1 MVKWGWEAMKMRD
14 SSCFWSWRTRCVYE
28 RMWSCARRLHGIKC
42 WEGKKQCVCNKD
54 EYANYKQGQDYTWKN
69 AWLAFKRNKRKIAT
83 AEGNCEKHRLLEATR
98 KADEVMNKIE
108 VGNIIELNDLVCADT
123 MVVTEVLGAKNRKS
137 TGIKPW
143 WKRRT
148 EAQVYIY

>member
-1 MVKWGWEAMKMRD
+1 M
-14 SSCFWSWRTRCVYE
+14 
-28 RMWSCARRLHGIKC
+28 
-42 WEGKKQCVCNKD
+42 
-54 EYANYKQGQDYTWKN
+54 
-69 AWLAFKRNKRKIAT
+69 
-83 AEGNCEKHRLLEATR
+83 EATR

-108 VGNIIELNDLVCADT
+108 VGNIIELNDLVCADA